1 MKFAIGQ
8 EVLLKNNKNIV
19 IIVDNNLETKNG
31 KKRFLVEDLEN
42 GQTFVV
48 SSREIIRLS
57 WRMKKKLQEVSSKE

>member
-8 EVLLKNNKNIV
+8 EVLLKSNKNIV
-19 IIVDNNLETKNG
+19 TIVDNNLETKNG

-48 SSREIIRLS
+48 SPREIIRLS

>member
-42 GQTFVV
+42 GQIFVV
-48 SSREIIRLS
+48 SPREVIRLS